1 MKERENVGMS
11 HMNMQADMKGM
22 KMADDAKQTPHDA
35 DMDMSNMD
43 MDHGDMGDMDMSNMD
58 MAHMDMDMGDGHMMH
73 MGNLK
78 RKFWVSLILTIPV
91 VLMSPMMGM
100 TLPFQLIFPG
110 SDWIVAILGSV
121 LFFYGGAPFFSG
133 AKAELQLK
141 QPAMMTL
148 ISMGVGVAYVYS
160 IYAVIA
166 NDLLH
171 VTPTVNN
178 FFWELSTLIVIM
190 LLGHWIEMNTVMNAG
205 SAVDALGKLLPQ
217 TAHVIDDQ
225 GNSKDV
231 QLSDLQVGQTLAVRA
246 GEQIPADAVIL
257 TGTSDINESLV
268 TGESKAIKKMAGDKV
283 IGGSVNGTGTF
294 TAKVTGTGDSGYLA
308 QVMDLIQNA
317 KNAKSKSENL
327 ANRVAGWLFYA
338 ALFAGILAFIVWL
351 TVANLAVALPV
362 AVAVFVIACP
372 HALGLAVPLVV
383 SRSTALAAQNGLL
396 IRNRDAMEQ
405 VNHLKFALMDKTG
418 TLTMGKFKVNHLVSL
433 DDQFSEADVLR
444 LMAGLESGSSHPL
457 ATGILAAAKEQ
468 QLTVTAAAD
477 THQETGLGQFGTLD
491 NTTYGVVSVAYLD
504 QHKLDYDHDQFTT
517 FAAEGNSIS
526 FLVAG
531 EKVLGLVAE
540 GDQIKPNAKKLITSL
555 KAQGITPVML
565 TGDNQETANK
575 VAASI
580 GIDDVQARLL
590 PEDKERLVQ
599 KYQQTG
605 KVLFIGDGVNDA
617 PSLARADV
625 GMAIGSGTDVAI
637 ESADIILVAS
647 DPADVIQFLDLARA
661 TNRKMAENLWWG
673 AGYNLIAIP
682 LAAGVLAP
690 IGFMLNPMAG
700 AIVMSLST
708 IIVAIN
714 AMTLKIKPVE
724 D

>member
-1 MKERENVGMS
+1 MKSSERQLGMT
-11 HMNMQADMKGM
+11 HMNMQHDMKGM
-22 KMADDAKQTPHDA
+22 DHAQMAPTDQAMNSQKHQ
-35 DMDMSNMD
+35 DMSNMD
-43 MDHGDMGDMDMSNMD
+43 MSD
-58 MAHMDMDMGDGHMMH
+58 MDMDMGDGHMMH

-91 VLMSPMMGM
+91 ILMSPMMGM
-100 TLPFQLIFPG
+100 TLPFQWVFPG
-110 SDWIVAILGSV
+110 SDWIVAILGTV
-121 LFFYGGAPFFSG
+121 LFFYGGMPFFSG
-133 AKAELQLK
+133 AKAELQMK
-141 QPAMMTL
+141 RPAMMTL
-148 ISMGVGVAYVYS
+148 IAMGVGVAYIYS

-166 NDLLH
+166 NNLFH

-190 LLGHWIEMNTVMNAG
+190 LLGHWIEMNAVMNAG

-217 TAHVIDDQ
+217 EAHVVDDQ
-225 GNSKDV
+225 GNLTDIK
-231 QLSDLQVGQTLAVRA
+231 LSDLQVGQTVAIRA
-246 GEQIPADAVIL
+246 GEQIPADATIL
-257 TGTSDINESLV
+257 SGGSDVNESLV
-268 TGESKAIKKMAGDKV
+268 TGESKAVRKGAGDTV
-283 IGGSVNGTGTF
+283 IGGSVNGTGTL

-308 QVMDLIQNA
+308 QVMALIKDA
-317 KNAKSKSENL
+317 KNEKSKSENL
-327 ANRVAGWLFYA
+327 ADRVAGWLFYA
-338 ALFAGILAFIVWL
+338 ALFVGILAFIVWL

-396 IRNRDAMEQ
+396 IRNRTAMEQ
-405 VNHLKFALMDKTG
+405 VNQLKFALMDKTG
-418 TLTMGKFKVNHLVSL
+418 TLTMGEFKVNHLVSL
-433 DDQFSEADVLR
+433 DDSHTADEILG
-444 LMAGLESGSSHPL
+444 LMASLEKGSSHPL
-457 ATGILAAAKEQ
+457 ATGILTAAKAKAVS
-468 QLTVTAAAD
+468 LTAAEE
-477 THQETGLGQFGTLD
+477 THQETGLGQFGTVAG
-491 NTTYGVVSVAYLD
+491 TTYGVVSVNYLD
-504 QHKLDYDHDQFTT
+504 QHHLTYDHDQFKA

-526 FLVAG
+526 YLVAG
-531 EKVLGLVAE
+531 DQVLGLVAQ
-540 GDQIKPNAKKLITSL
+540 GDQIKPAAAKLVASL
-555 KAQGITPVML
+555 KKQGITPVML

-575 VAASI
+575 VAASV
-580 GIDDVQARLL
+580 GIEDVQARLL

-599 KYQQTG
+599 EYQGKG

-617 PSLARADV
+617 PSLARADI

-637 ESADIILVAS
+637 ESADIILVSS

-661 TNRKMAENLWWG
+661 MHRKMTENLWWG

-690 IGFMLNPMAG
+690 IGFMLDPMVG

-714 AMTLKIKPVE
+714 AMTLKIKKVA
-724 D
+724 

>member
-1 MKERENVGMS
+1 
-11 HMNMQADMKGM
+11 MNK
-22 KMADDAKQTPHDA
+22 
-35 DMDMSNMD
+35 MD
-43 MDHGDMGDMDMSNMD
+43 MDHGDMDMSNMD
-58 MAHMDMDMGDGHMMH
+58 MTHMDMDMGDGHMMH

-91 VLMSPMMGM
+91 ILMSPMMGM

-110 SDWIVAILGSV
+110 SDWIVAILGSI

-133 AKAELQLK
+133 AKAELQMK

-166 NDLLH
+166 NDLFH

-225 GNSKDV
+225 GNSTDV

-246 GEQIPADAVIL
+246 GEQVPADAVIL
-257 TGTSDINESLV
+257 TGTSDVNESLV
-268 TGESKAIKKMAGDKV
+268 TGESKAIKKLAGDKV

-418 TLTMGKFKVNHLVSL
+418 TLTMGKFKVNHLISL
-433 DDQFSEADVLR
+433 DKQYSDTDILR

-468 QLTVTAAAD
+468 QLTVTAATD

-504 QHKLDYDHDQFTT
+504 QHQLDYDHDQFTT

-575 VAASI
+575 VATSI

-599 KYQQTG
+599 KYQQNG

-661 TNRKMAENLWWG
+661 TNRKMTENLWWG

-714 AMTLKIKPVE
+714 AMTLKIKPVA

>member
-1 MKERENVGMS
+1 
-11 HMNMQADMKGM
+11 
-22 KMADDAKQTPHDA
+22 
-35 DMDMSNMD
+35 MSNMD

-110 SDWIVAILGSV
+110 SDWVVAILGSI
-121 LFFYGGAPFFSG
+121 LFFYGGGPFFSG

-661 TNRKMAENLWWG
+661 TNRKMTENLWWG

>member
-1 MKERENVGMS
+1 MKNEQHLDMDHMS
-11 HMNMQADMKGM
+11 MDRDTTEPETH
-22 KMADDAKQTPHDA
+22 T
-35 DMDMSNMD
+35 DMSNM
-43 MDHGDMGDMDMSNMD
+43 N

-110 SDWIVAILGSV
+110 SDWIVAILGSI

-133 AKAELQLK
+133 AKAELQMK
-141 QPAMMTL
+141 RPAMMTL
-148 ISMGVGVAYVYS
+148 IAMGVGVAYIYS

-166 NDLLH
+166 NDLFH
-171 VTPTVNN
+171 VTPAVNN
-178 FFWELSTLIVIM
+178 FFWELATLIVIM

-205 SAVDALGKLLPQ
+205 SAVESLGKLLPQ
-217 TAHVIDDQ
+217 EAHVRDDHGQ
-225 GNSKDV
+225 TTDV
-231 QLSDLQVGQTLAVRA
+231 KVSDLQIGNVVVILA

-257 TGTSDINESLV
+257 TGTSAVNESLV
-268 TGESKAIKKMAGDKV
+268 TGESKAVKKSQGDSL
-283 IGGSVNGTGTF
+283 IGGAVNGTGTL
-294 TAKVTGTGDSGYLA
+294 TAKVTGTGESGYLA
-308 QVMDLIQNA
+308 QVMKLISDA
-317 KNAKSKSENL
+317 KHAKSKSENL
-327 ANRVAGWLFYA
+327 ADRVAGWLFYA

-396 IRNRDAMEQ
+396 IRNRNAMEQ
-405 VNHLKFALMDKTG
+405 VNQLKFALMDKTG
-418 TLTMGKFKVNHLVSL
+418 TLTMGEFKVNHLISFTDQL
-433 DDQFSEADVLR
+433 DETAVLQY
-444 LMAGLESGSSHPL
+444 LANLESGSSHPL
-457 ATGILAAAKEQ
+457 ATGILTAAKAKD
-468 QLTVTAAAD
+468 LTITAASD
-477 THQETGLGQFGTLD
+477 THQETGLGQFGTLAG
-491 NTTYGVVSVAYLD
+491 TTYGVVSVNYLE
-504 QHKLDYDHDQFTT
+504 QKQLSYDHDLFIKL
-517 FAAEGNSIS
+517 AAEGNSIS
-526 FLVAG
+526 YLVSG
-531 EKVLGLVAE
+531 NQVLGLVAQ
-540 GDQIKPNAKKLITSL
+540 GDQIKPAAKLLITSL
-555 KAQGITPVML
+555 KRQGITPVML

-590 PEDKERLVQ
+590 PEDKERLVKQ
-599 KYQQTG
+599 YQAKG

-625 GMAIGSGTDVAI
+625 GIAIGSGTDVAV
-637 ESADIILVAS
+637 ESADIILVSS

-661 TNRKMAENLWWG
+661 TQRKMTENLWWG

-682 LAAGVLAP
+682 LAAGVAAP
-690 IGFMLNPMAG
+690 LGFMLNPMVG
-700 AIVMSLST
+700 AVVMSLST
-708 IIVAIN
+708 VIVAIN
-714 AMTLKIKPVE
+714 AMTLKIKDVA
-724 D
+724 

>member
-1 MKERENVGMS
+1 
-11 HMNMQADMKGM
+11 
-22 KMADDAKQTPHDA
+22 
-35 DMDMSNMD
+35 MDMSNMD
-43 MDHGDMGDMDMSNMD
+43 MT
-58 MAHMDMDMGDGHMMH
+58 HMDMDMGDGHMMH

-91 VLMSPMMGM
+91 ILMSPMMGVK
-100 TLPFQLIFPG
+100 LPFQIAFPG
-110 SDWIVAILGSV
+110 SDWVVAILGSI
-121 LFFYGGAPFFSG
+121 LFFYGGMPFISG

-141 QPAMMTL
+141 RPAMMTL
-148 ISMGVGVAYVYS
+148 ISMGISVAYIYS

-166 NDLLH
+166 NDVFH
-171 VTPTVNN
+171 VTPMVNN

-217 TAHVIDDQ
+217 TAHVIADD
-225 GNSKDV
+225 GTATDV
-231 QLSDLQVGQTLAVRA
+231 QLSDLQVGQTVAVRA
-246 GEQIPADAVIL
+246 GEQIPADAKIIS
-257 TGTSDINESLV
+257 GTSDVNESLV
-268 TGESKAIKKMAGDKV
+268 TGESKAIKKAEGDDV

-308 QVMDLIQNA
+308 KVMDLIQNA
-317 KNAKSKSENL
+317 KNSKSKSENL

-338 ALFAGILAFIVWL
+338 ALFAGILAFIIWMV
-351 TVANLAVALPV
+351 VANLAVALPV

-383 SRSTALAAQNGLL
+383 ARSTALAAQNGLL

-418 TLTMGKFKVNHLVSL
+418 TLTKGHFQVNHLISL
-433 DDQFSEADVLR
+433 DADHSDDDVLA

-457 ATGILAAAKEQ
+457 ATGILSDAKGKAIHF
-468 QLTVTAAAD
+468 TPATD
-477 THQETGLGQFGTLD
+477 THQETGLGQFGD
-491 NTTYGVVSVAYLD
+491 IDGTTYGVVSVAYLD
-504 QHKLDYDHDQFTT
+504 QHNLDYDHDQFKT

-540 GDQIKPNAKKLITSL
+540 GDEIKPAAKMLVTSL
-555 KAQGITPVML
+555 KSQGITPVML

-575 VAASI
+575 VAAAV
-580 GIDDVQARLL
+580 GIDDVQAHLL

-599 KYQQTG
+599 KYQADG

-617 PSLARADV
+617 PSLARADI

-661 TNRKMAENLWWG
+661 TNRKMTENLWWG
-673 AGYNLIAIP
+673 AGYNLLAIP

-690 IGFMLNPMAG
+690 IGFMLDPMVG
-700 AIVMSLST
+700 AVIMSLST

-714 AMTLKIKPVE
+714 AMSLKIKPIAE
-724 D
+724 

>member
-1 MKERENVGMS
+1 MKNERDLGMS
-11 HMNMQADMKGM
+11 HMNMQQDMKDGHDMGNM
-22 KMADDAKQTPHDA
+22 KM
-35 DMDMSNMD
+35 
-43 MDHGDMGDMDMSNMD
+43 DHMDMGDGPANGEHQDMSNMD

-91 VLMSPMMGM
+91 ILMSPMMGM

-110 SDWIVAILGSV
+110 SDWVVAVLGTI
-121 LFFYGGAPFFSG
+121 LFFYGGGAFFSG
-133 AKAELQLK
+133 AKAELEMK
-141 QPAMMTL
+141 RPAMMTL
-148 ISMGVGVAYVYS
+148 IAMGIGVAYVYS

-166 NDLLH
+166 NNLFH

-205 SAVDALGKLLPQ
+205 SAVEALGKLLPQ
-217 TAHVIDDQ
+217 EAHVQDAQ
-225 GNSKDV
+225 GNITDV
-231 QLSDLQVGQTLAVRA
+231 KLSDLQIGETVVIRA
-246 GEQIPADAVIL
+246 GEQIPADAKIL
-257 TGTSDINESLV
+257 SGTSDVNESLV
-268 TGESKAIKKMAGDKV
+268 TGESKAVKKTTDDTL
-283 IGGSVNGTGTF
+283 IGGAVNGTGTL
-294 TAKVTGTGDSGYLA
+294 TATVTGTGDSGYLA
-308 QVMDLIQNA
+308 QVMKLISDA

-327 ANRVAGWLFYA
+327 ADRVAGWLFYA

-396 IRNRDAMEQ
+396 IRNRNAMEQ
-405 VNHLKFALMDKTG
+405 VNQLKFALMDKTG
-418 TLTMGKFKVNHLVSL
+418 TLTMGEFKVNHLVSL
-433 DDQFSEADVLR
+433 TADLDEQAVLQH
-444 LMAGLESGSSHPL
+444 LANLESGSSHPL
-457 ATGILAAAKEQ
+457 ATGILTAAKAKG
-468 QLTVTAAAD
+468 LTVTAASD
-477 THQETGLGQFGTLD
+477 THQETGLGQFGTID
-491 NTTYGVVSVAYLD
+491 GTTYGVVSVNYLD
-504 QHKLDYDHDQFTT
+504 QKHLTYDHDQFTQ

-526 FLVAG
+526 YLLAG
-531 EKVLGLVAE
+531 DQVLGLVAQ
-540 GDQIKPNAKKLITSL
+540 GDQIKPAAKTLVTSL
-555 KAQGITPVML
+555 KRQGITPVML

-575 VAASI
+575 VAASV
-580 GIDDVQARLL
+580 GITEVQARLL

-599 KYQQTG
+599 EYQQKG

-617 PSLARADV
+617 PSLARADI

-637 ESADIILVAS
+637 ESADIILVSS
-647 DPADVIQFLDLARA
+647 DPGDVIQFLDLARA
-661 TNRKMAENLWWG
+661 THRKMTENLWWG

-690 IGFMLNPMAG
+690 IGFMLNPMLG
-700 AIVMSLST
+700 AVVMSLST

-714 AMTLKIKPVE
+714 AMTLKIKAVPTE
-724 D
+724 

>member
-22 KMADDAKQTPHDA
+22 KMPDDHKHTPHDA
-35 DMDMSNMD
+35 DMNKMD
-43 MDHGDMGDMDMSNMD
+43 MDHGDMDMSNMD
-58 MAHMDMDMGDGHMMH
+58 MTHMDMDMGDGHMMH

-91 VLMSPMMGM
+91 ILMSPMMGM

-110 SDWIVAILGSV
+110 SDWIVAILGSI

-133 AKAELQLK
+133 AKAELQMK

-166 NDLLH
+166 NDLFH

-225 GNSKDV
+225 GNSTDV

-246 GEQIPADAVIL
+246 GEQVPADAVIL
-257 TGTSDINESLV
+257 TGTSDVNESLV
-268 TGESKAIKKMAGDKV
+268 TGESKAIKKLAGDKV

-418 TLTMGKFKVNHLVSL
+418 TLTMGKFKVNHLISL
-433 DDQFSEADVLR
+433 DKQYSDTDILR

-468 QLTVTAAAD
+468 QLTVTAATD

-504 QHKLDYDHDQFTT
+504 QHQLDYDHDQFTT

-575 VAASI
+575 VATSI

-599 KYQQTG
+599 KYQQNG

-661 TNRKMAENLWWG
+661 TNRKMTENLWWG

-714 AMTLKIKPVE
+714 AMTLKIKPVA

>member
-1 MKERENVGMS
+1 
-11 HMNMQADMKGM
+11 M
-22 KMADDAKQTPHDA
+22 KMPDDSKQAPHD
-35 DMDMSNMD
+35 DMGHTDMSNMD
-43 MDHGDMGDMDMSNMD
+43 MT
-58 MAHMDMDMGDGHMMH
+58 HMDMDMGDGHMMH

-100 TLPFQLIFPG
+100 KLPFQLIFPG
-110 SDWIVAILGSV
+110 SDWVVAILGSIF
-121 LFFYGGAPFFSG
+121 FFYGGAPFFSG
-133 AKAELQLK
+133 AKAELQMK

-148 ISMGVGVAYVYS
+148 ITMGIGVAYVYS

-225 GNSKDV
+225 GNSTDV
-231 QLSDLQVGQTLAVRA
+231 QLSDLQLGQTLAVRA

-257 TGTSDINESLV
+257 TGTSDVNESLV
-268 TGESKAIKKMAGDKV
+268 TGESKAVKKMAGDKV

-317 KNAKSKSENL
+317 KSAKSKSENL
-327 ANRVAGWLFYA
+327 ASRVAGWLFYA
-338 ALFAGILAFIVWL
+338 AMFAGILAFIVWL

-433 DDQFSEADVLR
+433 DSQFSEADVLR
-444 LMAGLESGSSHPL
+444 LMGGLESGSSHPL

-468 QLTVTAAAD
+468 KLTVTAATD

-575 VAASI
+575 VATSI

-599 KYQQTG
+599 KYQQSG

-661 TNRKMAENLWWG
+661 TNRKMTENLWWG
-673 AGYNLIAIP
+673 AGYNIIAIP

-708 IIVAIN
+708 VIVAIN
-714 AMTLKIKPVE
+714 AMTLKIKRIA

>member
-1 MKERENVGMS
+1 MKDERHLGMS
-11 HMNMQADMKGM
+11 HMNMQYDMKGTDHNNM
-22 KMADDAKQTPHDA
+22 NTPTEHQ
-35 DMDMSNMD
+35 DMSNMD
-43 MDHGDMGDMDMSNMD
+43 MT
-58 MAHMDMDMGDGHMMH
+58 HMDMDMGDGHMMH

-78 RKFWVSLILTIPV
+78 RKFWVSLVLMIPV
-91 VLMSPMMGM
+91 ILMSPMMGM

-110 SDWIVAILGSV
+110 SDWLVAILGSI

-133 AKAELQLK
+133 AKAELQMK
-141 QPAMMTL
+141 RPAMMTL
-148 ISMGVGVAYVYS
+148 IAMGVGVAYIYS

-166 NDLLH
+166 NDIFH
-171 VTPTVNN
+171 VTPVVNN

-217 TAHVIDDQ
+217 SAHVLDDQ
-225 GNSKDV
+225 GNAHDV
-231 QLSDLQVGQTLAVRA
+231 SLDDLQVGQTVAIRA
-246 GEQIPADAVIL
+246 GEQIPADATIL
-257 TGTSDINESLV
+257 TGTSNVNESLV
-268 TGESKAIKKMAGDKV
+268 TGESKAVKKAPGDAL
-283 IGGSVNGTGTF
+283 IGGAVNGTGTL

-308 QVMDLIQNA
+308 QVMKLISDA
-317 KNAKSKSENL
+317 KGAKSKSENL
-327 ANRVAGWLFYA
+327 ADKVAGWLFYA

-351 TVANLAVALPV
+351 TVADLAVALPV

-396 IRNRDAMEQ
+396 IRNRNAMEQ

-418 TLTMGKFKVNHLVSL
+418 TLTMGEFKVNHLVSL
-433 DDQFSEADVLR
+433 QADLDETTVLQR
-444 LMAGLESGSSHPL
+444 LAALENGSSHPL
-457 ATGILAAAKEQ
+457 ATGILTAAKDRQ
-468 QLTVTAAAD
+468 ITVTPAEE
-477 THQETGLGQFGTLD
+477 THQETGLGQFGTID
-491 NTTYGVVSVAYLD
+491 GTTYGVVSVNYLE
-504 QHKLDYDHDQFTT
+504 QKKLAYDHQQFTQL
-517 FAAEGNSIS
+517 AAEGNSIS
-526 FLVAG
+526 YLVAG
-531 EKVLGLVAE
+531 DQVLGLVAQ
-540 GDQIKPNAKKLITSL
+540 GDQIKPAAKTLVASL
-555 KAQGITPVML
+555 KRQGITPVML

-575 VAASI
+575 VAESV

-599 KYQQTG
+599 EYQQKG

-617 PSLARADV
+617 PSLARADI

-637 ESADIILVAS
+637 ESADIILVSS

-661 TNRKMAENLWWG
+661 TQRKMTENLWWG

-690 IGFMLNPMAG
+690 IGFMLDPMVG
-700 AIVMSLST
+700 AVVMSLST

-714 AMTLKIKPVE
+714 AMTLKIKNVAT